1 MNRRDLF
8 ELLYEFNGAI
18 RFILKLYLKIEERI
32 NKTVRPRIKE
42 KFEVGRDPKVRIQ
55 DGGTQPSAEF
65 EIKLNNDNFTPLRID
80 GVNVSLAFGRN
91 GSFFDNFYWCRDDFS
106 TPPKNIRITDI
117 DGHNEGT
124 IRIQTMLPIYLYF
137 PNENH
142 FSGKDS
148 NIIHLYGTVKLDS
161 DVGQIEEEFHIK
173 ARLEN
178 DQVTLTAAQDRLKEC
193 FNVFDQSAV

>member
-1 MNRRDLF
+1 MSRKDLF
-8 ELLYEFNGAI
+8 ELLYESSRKI
-18 RFILKLYLKIEERI
+18 RFILKLYLKTKQKV

-42 KFEVGRDPKVRIQ
+42 KFEVGRDPKVKIQ

-65 EIKLNNDNFTPLRID
+65 EIKLNNNNFTPLRINGID
-80 GVNVSLAFGRN
+80 VSLAFGRD
-91 GSFFDNFYWCRDDFS
+91 GSFFDKFYWSRGDFS
-106 TPPKNIRITDI
+106 NPPKNIRITDI
-117 DGHNEGT
+117 DGHGGGT

-148 NIIHLYGTVKLDS
+148 NVIHLYGTVKLDS

-178 DQVTLTAAQDRLKEC
+178 DQVTLTAAQDRLNEC
-193 FNVFDQSAV
+193 FNVPDQSAL